1 MSAIYRVGGSFGLL
15 SVFGS
20 FLILLTFALIR
31 SIRRHPHNLIFF
43 LALSDFLFSF
53 KYFASSLFPNSSDL
67 LTKEPVCITQAVFSQ
82 FFGLCSI
89 SWIGMISINLIFTL
103 RNPFGNT
110 EKYSLFYHSWVW
122 SYAAVTTV
130 AMVFINSHS
139 DNPIIGDSGD
149 GTCWIAKDP
158 NFQSLNWFQLTF
170 FIPLAVYFLMAVV
183 ALFYATMR
191 TKQTNALIRAKTPD
205 EREKKA
211 NERLLM
217 RMRFFVVIFMLF
229 WLGPILDRVFQFWN
243 IENVILKYW
252 DIIGTSGQGFAN
264 ACVWL
269 SNPSLF
275 KGFKEKILKRVLRLF
290 CCCPNL
296 HETTLP
302 LFSSI
307 ADELEDTQQDIQQVD
322 IILRK
327 NIIRALLLGIRKSV
341 QASIAHNSDEI
352 YDSMDL
358 FRSNKE
364 LFNTTTTYS
373 NIFPK
378 SEFDKINNNKQQQ
391 LNFESNDWVFTDFSA
406 VLFEELRQLN
416 GISAA
421 AYQHCLHPDRF
432 LASLDTQKFSEGK
445 SGSFFC
451 FSPDKNFIMKTIPES
466 EAIVLRK
473 ILPDYYHHLSANP
486 SSFIIRLYGLHSL
499 KIQND
504 VEIFVV
510 VMGNVFNTD
519 KKIHERYDL
528 KGSWVKRSVRQ
539 HAKNP
544 SNVLGKDMDLKR
556 KLNVPVEK
564 RKEVLQQLVND
575 VRFLRRIKIMDY
587 SLLLGF
593 HFLENST
600 PTNNND
606 GSIQDTPEESAQNS
620 DSVNVD
626 VEHLSEH
633 EQALKYLKTDGI
645 LSADGSEMYFIGII
659 DILQKYDC
667 NKKTERCFKVYCLH
681 ADKDGLSVQPDDI
694 YCDRF
699 IAKLERLIYSLD

>member
-1 MSAIYRVGGSFGLL
+1 
-15 SVFGS
+15 
-20 FLILLTFALIR
+20 
-31 SIRRHPHNLIFF
+31 
-43 LALSDFLFSF
+43 
-53 KYFASSLFPNSSDL
+53 
-67 LTKEPVCITQAVFSQ
+67 
-82 FFGLCSI
+82 
-89 SWIGMISINLIFTL
+89 
-103 RNPFGNT
+103 
-110 EKYSLFYHSWVW
+110 
-122 SYAAVTTV
+122 
-130 AMVFINSHS
+130 
-139 DNPIIGDSGD
+139 
-149 GTCWIAKDP
+149 
-158 NFQSLNWFQLTF
+158 
-170 FIPLAVYFLMAVV
+170 
-183 ALFYATMR
+183 MR

-205 EREKKA
+205 EREKKS

-217 RMRFFVVIFMLF
+217 RMRFFVVIFILF
-229 WLGPILDRVFQFWN
+229 WLGPILHRVFQFWN
-243 IENVILKYW
+243 IENDILKYW
-252 DIIGTSGQGFAN
+252 DVIGTSGQGCAN

-275 KGFKEKILKRVLRLF
+275 KGFKEKILKRVLGLF
-290 CCCPNL
+290 CCFPNL
-296 HETTLP
+296 HETKLP

-307 ADELEDTQQDIQQVD
+307 ADELEDSQQDIQQVD

-327 NIIRALLLGIRKSV
+327 NIIRALLLGIRKSI
-341 QASIAHNSDEI
+341 QASIANNSDEI

-416 GISAA
+416 GISAT
-421 AYQHCLHPDRF
+421 AYQHCLHPERF
-432 LASLDTQKFSEGK
+432 LSSLDTQKFSEGK

-451 FSPDKNFIMKTIPES
+451 FSPDKNFIIKTIPES

-486 SSFIIRLYGLHSL
+486 GSYIIRLYGLHSL
-499 KIQND
+499 KIQNN

-528 KGSWVKRSVRQ
+528 KGSWVKRSVRE
-539 HAKNP
+539 HARNP
-544 SNVLGKDMDLKR
+544 SHVLGKDMDLKR
-556 KLNVPVEK
+556 KLNIPVEK

-575 VRFLRRIKIMDY
+575 VRFLRKINIMDY

-593 HFLENST
+593 HFPEKNT
-600 PTNNND
+600 PEQTNNNNVATSETLD
-606 GSIQDTPEESAQNS
+606 ESIRNTESINI
-620 DSVNVD
+620 DIDNV
-626 VEHLSEH
+626 SEQ
-633 EQALKYLKTDGI
+633 ELALRYLKTDGI
-645 LSADGSEMYFIGII
+645 LSADGTEMYFIGII

-667 NKKTERCFKVYCLH
+667 GKKTERCFKVYCLH
-681 ADKDGLSVQPDDI
+681 LDKDGLSVQPDDI

-699 IAKLERLIYSLD
+699 IARLERLIYSLD